1 MLNSIKLSAI
11 VHATEDEDKVLEA
24 IEFFIPE
31 NVDEEKI
38 DLDVVETQ
46 GYFGNP
52 IKIINVNVEGKE
64 AKKIFK
70 HIIDLIKSDDKNIN
84 KLKKDLHLRVED
96 NKFYVRFDK
105 QKAYLGECRVVDGDD
120 IIRAV
125 FNFKI
130 FTPKIRRRRL
140 RKLSLT
146 NSDFKIIKIFIV
158 LIKPF

>member
-130 FTPKIRRRRL
+130 FTPKN
-140 RKLSLT
+140 KEE
-146 NSDFKIIKIFIV
+146 KVKEIV
-158 LIKPF
+158 ANELGF

>member
-24 IEFFIPE
+24 IELFIPE
-31 NVDEEKI
+31 DVDEDKVTLEVI
-38 DLDVVETQ
+38 ETQ

-52 IKIINVNVEGKE
+52 IKIINVSVEGKN
-64 AKKIFK
+64 ADKTFK
-70 HIIDLIKSDDKNIN
+70 HIMDLIKSNERNLN

-105 QKAYLGECRVVDGDD
+105 QRAYLGECKVIDGDD
-120 IIRAV
+120 VVRAV

-130 FTPKIRRRRL
+130 FSPKNKEEKVKEIVSEELRL
-140 RKLSLT
+140 G
-146 NSDFKIIKIFIV
+146 DHA
-158 LIKPF
+158 

>member
-1 MLNSIKLSAI
+1 MLNSVKISAI

-31 NVDEEKI
+31 DVDEEKI
-38 DLDVVETQ
+38 NLDVVETQ

-52 IKIINVNVEGKE
+52 IKIINISVEGKE
-64 AKKIFK
+64 AKKIFR
-70 HIIDLIKSDDKNIN
+70 HIMDLIKSDERNLN

-105 QKAYLGECRVVDGDD
+105 QKAYLGECRVIDGDD
-120 IIRAV
+120 VIRTV

-130 FTPKIRRRRL
+130 FAPKN
-140 RKLSLT
+140 KEE
-146 NSDFKIIKIFIV
+146 KVKEIIANELGF
-158 LIKPF
+158 